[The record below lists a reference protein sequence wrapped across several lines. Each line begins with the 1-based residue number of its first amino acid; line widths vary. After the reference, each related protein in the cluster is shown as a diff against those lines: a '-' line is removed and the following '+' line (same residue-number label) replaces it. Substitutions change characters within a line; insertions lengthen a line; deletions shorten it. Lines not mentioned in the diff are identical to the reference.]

1 VTGVTRIAVPAISQ
15 VEGKNRRPTVAMRP
29 PVPVPTLS
37 RRAKLVIGVVAVL
50 LVLFTVVG
58 TLTNVY
64 VDYLW
69 FDETNY
75 TEVFWTEVQTRAL
88 LFAVAGVATGGLVA
102 LAVHLAYR
110 FRPTFRPMSLEQQN
124 LERYRQSL
132 EPRRKLVLTAVGVVL
147 GLFAGFTA
155 QSSWQTWLTFR
166 NSTDFGKTDP
176 EFGLDISFFV
186 FDYPFYRLV
195 LGFGF
200 AIVLLALIG
209 SLLTHYV
216 FGGLRLQTPGQK
228 LTGAARVQL
237 SVLLGIF
244 LVLKSIAYWL
254 DRYGT
259 VYSGRGTVYTG
270 ASYTD
275 VNALLP
281 AKNILVFVAAIC
293 AVAFFANIFFRNTV
307 LPAAALVLLLFSSL
321 VIGVAFPAIMQQFV
335 VKPSANQKEAAYIER
350 AIASTRDAYDLSE
363 VQYVNYGSESD
374 ESDSDSDSDSGE
386 AGDDTGTDA
395 GSDTVA
401 TPTSAD
407 LAGDAGTIAN
417 ARLLDPNVLQPTFLA
432 RQQIRN
438 VYGFPEKLDIDRYT
452 LDGVTQDYVVAA
464 RELDSSALSGN
475 QTNWINQHTVYTHG
489 NGFVAAPANQVVSG
503 EAGGEPNF
511 TTGDLP
517 TRGTIDV
524 EQSRIYYGELLNVNG
539 TDEYSVV
546 GAAEGADPQE
556 FDRPQNGSEGQ
567 VNNTYDGEGGV
578 SVGSFFRKLTYAIYY
593 RERNFLLSGA
603 VNDNS
608 RVLYVRDPRE
618 RVEKA
623 APYLQVDGDPYPAVV
638 DGRVVWIVDG
648 YTTSDAYPYSALNSL
663 GEVTTD
669 SLTGTGTSA
678 LPNDQIN
685 YVRNSV
691 KATVDAGDGTVTL
704 YAVDSAD
711 PDPLLRTYMKAF
723 PGTIEPESAISDD
736 LRSHFRYPE
745 DLFKL
750 QRDVL
755 TQYHVDNP
763 SDFYQ
768 SSNFWQVPSDP
779 TASTPDSQPP
789 YYVLSQRVG
798 ESNSTFQLT
807 SALNALN
814 RENLSAYVS
823 VSSDPDTYGEMQVL
837 QLPGSTQFR
846 GPKQVFQSFNT
857 NADVRPD
864 LTLFDSSSSQA
875 VFGNLLTLPIGTS
888 GLLYVE
894 PLYVQGTAENSFPLL
909 QKVLVNYGDKVGY
922 GDTFAEALTQVF
934 GEGAGDAAAD
944 NEGGATTP
952 APGSP
957 TSPPPS
963 DGADATEPP
972 PASGGGAVDPA
983 ARDAAVADINDAL
996 TRLADAQRTGDFAAV
1011 GQAQADLQAAVEAY
1025 QAANGQTVPAS
1036 PTG

>member
-1 VTGVTRIAVPAISQ
+1 M
-15 VEGKNRRPTVAMRP
+15 AMRP

-50 LVLFTVVG
+50 LVLFTVIG

-69 FDETNY
+69 FDETHY

-102 LAVHLAYR
+102 LAIHLAYR
-110 FRPTFRPMSLEQQN
+110 FRPAFRPMSLEQQN
-124 LERYRQSL
+124 LARYRQSL
-132 EPRRKLVLTAVGVVL
+132 EPRRKLVLIAVGAVL

-166 NSTDFGKTDP
+166 NATDFGQTDP
-176 EFGLDISFFV
+176 QFGKDISFFV
-186 FDYPFYRLV
+186 FDYPFYRLA
-195 LGFGF
+195 LGFAF

-244 LVLKSIAYWL
+244 LALKSVAYWL

-259 VYSGRGTVYTG
+259 VYSGRGNVYTG

-275 VNALLP
+275 VHALLP

-335 VKPSANQKEAAYIER
+335 VKPSADQREAAYIER
-350 AIASTRDAYDLSE
+350 AIESTRDAYGLAD
-363 VQYVNYGSESD
+363 VQYVDYATDSADGSS
-374 ESDSDSDSDSGE
+374 
-386 AGDDTGTDA
+386 
-395 GSDTVA
+395 
-401 TPTSAD
+401 TPTSTELVAD
-407 LAGDAGTIAN
+407 SETIKN

-452 LDGVTQDYVVAA
+452 IDGVTQDYVVAA

-511 TTGDLP
+511 TTGNLP
-517 TRGTIDV
+517 TSGNIPV

-546 GAAEGADPQE
+546 GAAEGASPRE
-556 FDRPQNGSEGQ
+556 FDQPESGSEGQ
-567 VNNTYDGEGGV
+567 VNNTYDGKGGV
-578 SVGSFFRKLTYAIYY
+578 SIGSFFRQLTYAIYY

-608 RVLYVRDPRE
+608 KVLYVRDPRD

-638 DGRVVWIVDG
+638 DGRIVWIVDA
-648 YTTSDAYPYSALNSL
+648 YTTSDAYPYSSLQSL
-663 GEVTTD
+663 GEATTD

-678 LPNDQIN
+678 LPNDQVN

-704 YAVDSAD
+704 YAFDEG
-711 PDPLLRTYMKAF
+711 DPLLRTYMKAF
-723 PGTIEPESAISDD
+723 PGTIEPASAISDE
-736 LRSHFRYPE
+736 LRSHLRYPE

-763 SDFYQ
+763 SDFY
-768 SSNFWQVPSDP
+768 NANDFWQVPSDP
-779 TASTPDSQPP
+779 TENTTDSQPP

-798 ESNSTFQLT
+798 ENDSTFQLT
-807 SALNALN
+807 SALTALR
-814 RENLSAYVS
+814 RESLSAYKA
-823 VSSDPDTYGEMQVL
+823 VSSDPDSYGEIQVL
-837 QLPGSTQFR
+837 QLPGNTQFR

-857 NADVRPD
+857 NSEVRPD
-864 LTLFDSSSSQA
+864 LTLFDSSSSRA
-875 VFGNLLTLPIGTS
+875 VFGNLLTLPIGEN

-894 PLYVQGTAENSFPLL
+894 PLYVAGTGENSFPLL
-909 QKVLVNYGDKVGY
+909 QKVLVNYGDRVGY
-922 GDTFAEALTQVF
+922 ADTFAAALEQVF
-934 GEGAGDAAAD
+934 GSGAGDAAAD
-944 NEGGATTP
+944 SSSGGPTTP
-952 APGSP
+952 PSSSPSAPNS
-957 TSPPPS
+957 TAAPS
-963 DGADATEPP
+963 TTP
-972 PASGGGAVDPA
+972 PADGGGSAGSA
-983 ARDAAVADINDAL
+983 ARDQAVADINDAL
-996 TRLADAQRTGDFAAV
+996 AELAQAQRNGDFA
-1011 GQAQADLQAAVEAY
+1011 GIGRAQEDLQRAVEAY
-1025 QAANGQTVPAS
+1025 QAASGQSAPAS